1 MTDTID
7 LNVENYRI
15 EELLSIINLTAM
27 PANKGKIKQRIN
39 ELNYKFKSKPEIQE
53 FFKNIQERLIK
64 SFEEFNKETW
74 EEAYTGDDSQAY
86 KVLEN
91 QYLEREKMEKTAL
104 ILNNHKNVIGR
115 ERLPLDRTLRT
126 KDTVQGDKNPIAR
139 DVIKRLVNFD
149 SHFRQILDPS
159 SCLCIDP
166 SGGIPLT
173 DTRCSNET
181 NSDRRLYTA
190 TNYTINLNQP
200 LTNVVDMVLHSVQ
213 VPNSWYVFSSDY
225 GTNKIKLIK
234 DTSGT
239 SPTWDSVTIEIL
251 NGNYQP
257 DQLQD
262 ALNNTGTIGSYT
274 KFYMNDVE
282 TAYASIPGLSN
293 INFQYNVISNKFTIV
308 NNDAS
313 MNLVVVFY
321 DADLSIDACSSTL
334 QGLGRVG
341 DGGKLDYNLGWLL
354 GFREDSL
361 PLSPSSSITGI
372 SCVDVAGP
380 RYFYITLDEFNN
392 NRPNKDLISLVDN
405 QTSSFKLPKYFN
417 NQTMDPQ
424 YGLGNYEKNHKG
436 EAGYECVDIAGPA
449 SDRGCAENALNI
461 DRPENLTQKQLYTV
475 EQIQLARSGR
485 GINRYFS
492 PNSTDLFAKIPVYF
506 NENNKPLSVAYTPAQ
521 NEVTRRIY
529 FGPVKL
535 TKFKIRLL
543 HPYGFEVNL
552 NDMDWSFSILVSQLY
567 QY

>member
-7 LNVENYRI
+7 LNIENYRI

-39 ELNYKFKSKPEIQE
+39 ELNFKFEKKPEVLE
-53 FFKNIQERLIK
+53 FFKKIQERLIK
-64 SFEEFNKETW
+64 SFDEFNKQTW
-74 EEAYTGDDSQAY
+74 EQAYIGDDSQAN

-91 QYLEREKMEKTAL
+91 QYLEREKNKKRAL
-104 ILNNHKNVIGR
+104 ILNDNKNVIGR

-126 KDTVQGDKNPIAR
+126 KDTIQGDKNPIAR

-159 SCLCIDP
+159 SCFCVE
-166 SGGIPLT
+166 T
-173 DTRCSNET
+173 ETRCSTET

-213 VPNSWYVFSSDY
+213 IPNSWYVFSSDY
-225 GTNKIKLIK
+225 GTNKIKLNIGAEIV
-234 DTSGT
+234 SGY
-239 SPTWDSVTIEIL
+239 PGWDSVTIEIL

-257 DQLQD
+257 SQLQD
-262 ALNNTGTIGSYT
+262 ALNNNGTIGSYT
-274 KFYMNDVE
+274 NFYMDGVKTPYVN
-282 TAYASIPGLSN
+282 INGLNN
-293 INFQYNVISNKFTIV
+293 INFQYNPISNKFTIE
-308 NNDAS
+308 NNDPS
-313 MNLVVVFY
+313 MNLITVFY
-321 DADLSIDACSSTL
+321 DADLSIDACTSTL
-334 QGLGRVG
+334 QGFGRVG
-341 DGGKLDYNLGWLL
+341 DGGKLDYNLGWLM

-361 PLSPSSSITGI
+361 SLPSISSITGI

-424 YGLGNYEKNHKG
+424 YGPGKYEKNHNG
-436 EAGYECVDIAGPA
+436 EPGYECVDVAGPP
-449 SDRGCAENALNI
+449 SGRGCAENALNV

-485 GINRYFS
+485 GINRYYS
-492 PNSTDLFAKIPVYF
+492 PNSTDLLAKIPVYF
-506 NENNKPLSVAYTPAQ
+506 NENNKPLSVAYTPSQ
-521 NEVTRRIY
+521 NQVTQRVY

-552 NDMDWSFSILVSQLY
+552 NDMDWSFSILISQLY

>member
-7 LNVENYRI
+7 LNIENYRI
-15 EELLSIINLTAM
+15 EELLSIINLTNM
-27 PANKGKIKQRIN
+27 PANKGKINQRID
-39 ELNYKFKSKPEIQE
+39 ELNFKFKEKPQIQE
-53 FFKNIQERLIK
+53 FFKNIQEK
-64 SFEEFNKETW
+64 
-74 EEAYTGDDSQAY
+74 GDDSQAN

-91 QYLEREKMEKTAL
+91 QYLEREKKEKMAL
-104 ILNNHKNVIGR
+104 ILNDNKNVIGR
-115 ERLPLDRTLRT
+115 ERLPVDRTLRT

-139 DVIKRLVNFD
+139 NVIKRLVNFD

-159 SCLCIDP
+159 SCLCVDP
-166 SGGIPLT
+166 KTGTVLGG
-173 DTRCSNET
+173 TRCSEEI

-213 VPNSWYVFSSDY
+213 IPNSWYVFSSDY
-225 GTNKIKLIK
+225 GTNRIKLSK
-234 DTSGT
+234 VSGP

-257 DQLQD
+257 NQLQD
-262 ALNNTGTIGSYT
+262 ALNNNGTIGSYT
-274 KFYMNDVE
+274 KFFMDGIKIPYS
-282 TAYASIPGLSN
+282 AIPGLSN
-293 INFQYNVISNKFTIV
+293 INFQYNPINNKFTIE
-308 NNDAS
+308 NNDPN
-313 MNLVVVFY
+313 MDLVAVFY
-321 DADLSIDACSSTL
+321 DADLSIDACTSTL
-334 QGLGRVG
+334 QGFGRVG
-341 DGGKLDYNLGWLL
+341 DGGKLDYNLGWLM

-361 PLSPSSSITGI
+361 PLPPSSSITSI

-380 RYFYITLDEFNN
+380 RYFYVTLDEFNN

-424 YGLGNYEKNHKG
+424 YGPGKYEKNHFG
-436 EAGYECVDIAGPA
+436 EPGYECVDIAGPE
-449 SDRGCAENALNI
+449 SVRGCAESALNI
-461 DRPENLTQKQLYTV
+461 DRPENLTRKQLYTV
-475 EQIQLARSGR
+475 EQLKLARSGR
-485 GINRYFS
+485 GINRYYS
-492 PNSTDLFAKIPVYF
+492 PNSTDLFAKIPIYF
-506 NENNKPLSVAYTPAQ
+506 SENNKPLSVAYTPSQ
-521 NEVTRRIY
+521 NQVTQRIY

-552 NDMDWSFSILVSQLY
+552 NDMDWSFSILISQLY

>member
-1 MTDTID
+1 MADTID

-27 PANKGKIKQRIN
+27 PANKGKIKQRID
-39 ELNYKFKSKPEIQE
+39 EINYKFKSKPEIQE
-53 FFKNIQERLIK
+53 FFKKIQERLIK

-74 EEAYTGDDSQAY
+74 EEAYTGDDSQAN

-115 ERLPLDRTLRT
+115 EKLPLDRTLRT

-166 SGGIPLT
+166 SGGAPLL

-234 DTSGT
+234 DPGGT
-239 SPTWDSVTIEIL
+239 FPTWDSVTIEIL

-274 KFYMNDVE
+274 KFYMNGVE
-282 TAYASIPGLSN
+282 TAYASIPDLSN
-293 INFQYNVISNKFTIV
+293 IKFQYNVISNKFTIE
-308 NNDAS
+308 NNDPS
-313 MNLVVVFY
+313 MNLIAVFY
-321 DADLSIDACSSTL
+321 DTDLSIDACSSTL
-334 QGLGRVG
+334 QGFGRVG
-341 DGGKLDYNLGWLL
+341 DGGKLDYNLGWLM

-361 PLSPSSSITGI
+361 PLPPSSSITGI

-424 YGLGNYEKNHKG
+424 YGLGNYEKNHNG
-436 EAGYECVDIAGPA
+436 EPGYECVDIAGPA
-449 SDRGCAENALNI
+449 SDRGCAESALNI

-485 GINRYFS
+485 GINRYYS

-506 NENNKPLSVAYTPAQ
+506 SENNKPLSVAYTPAQ
-521 NEVTRRIY
+521 NEVTKRVY